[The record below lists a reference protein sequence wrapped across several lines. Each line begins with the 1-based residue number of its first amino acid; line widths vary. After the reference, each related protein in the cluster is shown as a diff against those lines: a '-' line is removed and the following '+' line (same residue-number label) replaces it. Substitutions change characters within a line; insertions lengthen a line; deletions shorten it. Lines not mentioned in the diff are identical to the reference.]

1 MNPEIKHQWLDR
13 LRSAGYLQGKGTL
26 KTVHNGQE
34 FHCCLGVLCEIAKE
48 AGLVSERY
56 HGAPGDGIITFY
68 DMRGGVQYEDFLPP
82 VVVEWAGLPGGNP
95 VTRFPLDDDNN
106 ATLSWLNDNGR
117 TFREI
122 ADIIERDF

>member
-1 MNPEIKHQWLDR
+1 MIPEIKQQWLDR
-13 LRSAGYLQGKGTL
+13 LRSTRYLQGKGNL
-26 KTVHNGQE
+26 KRVVDGQE

-48 AGLVSERY
+48 AGLVSERK
-56 HGAPGDGIITFY
+56 HGSPDDALITFY
-68 DMRGGVQYEDFLPP
+68 DIRGGVQYEDFLPT
-82 VVVEWAGLPGGNP
+82 VVVQWAGLGAGNP
-95 VTRFPLDDDNN
+95 VTSIPLGEHM